1 MPSRS
6 RRSCRIS
13 QRFSADRRCS
23 GGGPITQGLNIG
35 PGHRGPAVHDL
46 QRRLA
51 GAGFLAPGSAEDS
64 AFCARTHAAV
74 IAFQDA
80 FGLASTGIVDDVM
93 WSTLIEASWSLGDRI
108 LYERSPNL
116 RGDDVAEL
124 QSTLNRIGFDCGRV
138 DGVFGPRTRSAL
150 TDFQRNI
157 GLNPNGIAAPDVVAV
172 LGRVSSQS
180 GDGPGVALVREREE
194 LADSTAPQTARVVLG
209 GFDGTTDV
217 LRATQHRAHD
227 AFPLCTTVDSDAVSQ
242 ARAANEYGA
251 NVYVGFEANETDDC
265 VIFFYEVP
273 TFHSVGGKALAERIV
288 ATMQDKVP
296 ELTVRTQGMRH
307 PVLRETRMPAV
318 LCSLGPQQIVRLK
331 VTGIAN
337 ALVSSLRDW
346 LAAPLEG

>member
-1 MPSRS
+1 MLFRS
-6 RRSCRIS
+6 
-13 QRFSADRRCS
+13 
-23 GGGPITQGLNIG
+23 
-35 PGHRGPAVHDL
+35 
-46 QRRLA
+46 
-51 GAGFLAPGSAEDS
+51 PGSAEDS
-64 AFCARTHAAV
+64 SFCARTHAAV

-194 LADSTAPQTARVVLG
+194 LADSTAPQKIG
-209 GFDGTTDV
+209 
-217 LRATQHRAHD
+217 RAH
-227 AFPLCTTVDSDAVSQ
+227 V
-242 ARAANEYGA
+242 
-251 NVYVGFEANETDDC
+251 
-265 VIFFYEVP
+265 
-273 TFHSVGGKALAERIV
+273 
-288 ATMQDKVP
+288 
-296 ELTVRTQGMRH
+296 
-307 PVLRETRMPAV
+307 
-318 LCSLGPQQIVRLK
+318 
-331 VTGIAN
+331 
-337 ALVSSLRDW
+337 
-346 LAAPLEG
+346 